1 MNFQIDHVIQIKK
14 SSQHWTLSATQW
26 VPTPRSQVFP
36 FFANAKN
43 LEKLTPDFLKFKIR
57 RVSDNN
63 IQVNTLIDYWIN
75 LHGLPIPW
83 RTKIDEWQPLSHF
96 VDVQIRGPF
105 RLWHHRHE
113 FEEMKRGTLLSDIVT
128 FDLYC
133 KKYQNTRL
141 LRWVNKDLHKI
152 FHYRHTQISK
162 IFSEQTMPE

>member
-1 MNFQIDHVIQIKK
+1 MSFQSNHVIRIKQ
-14 SSQHWTLSATQW
+14 SSQYWKLSAIQW
-26 VPTPRSQVFP
+26 VPMPRSQVFP
-36 FFANAKN
+36 FFANAMN
-43 LEKLTPDFLKFKIR
+43 LEKLTPEFLNFKIR

-96 VDVQIRGPF
+96 IDVQIWGPF

-113 FEEMKRGTLLSDIVT
+113 FKEVNRGTLISDIVT

-133 KKYQNTRL
+133 KKFQNTPL
-141 LRWVNKDLHKI
+141 LRWVNQDLHKI
-152 FHYRHTQISK
+152 FQYRHSHISK
-162 IFSEQTMPE
+162 IFSE